1 MNSNQGIGS
10 ELKDLTHLDEVEA
23 AMLFRI
29 DGDVVDS
36 SFKEEYSHKL
46 LRIIQ
51 WCKANVDKV
60 SLEMKSNNLN
70 KVTYELNEFCVIFYV
85 VNSIS
90 ILTTIASKNANLSLL
105 SIESKRKALLISNY
119 LWGLFHANCHKNS

>member
-1 MNSNQGIGS
+1 MSYTKGISS
-10 ELKDLTHLDEVEA
+10 ELEDLICLEDVEA
-23 AMLFRI
+23 SMLFRI
-29 DGDVVDS
+29 DGNVVESCFNDN
-36 SFKEEYSHKL
+36 YSQGL
-46 LRIIQ
+46 LRTVQ

-85 VNSIS
+85 VNSSS

-119 LWGLFHANCHKNS
+119 L